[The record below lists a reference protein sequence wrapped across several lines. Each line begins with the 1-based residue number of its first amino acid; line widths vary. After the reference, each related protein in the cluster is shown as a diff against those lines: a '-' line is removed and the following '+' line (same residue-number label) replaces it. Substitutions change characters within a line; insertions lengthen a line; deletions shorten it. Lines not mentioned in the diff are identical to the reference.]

1 MEEKRTRTNW
11 KERAFKLILEAE
23 NNQTTNNRLK
33 KVVELFTKAEE
44 TETTTNTPTEEQAEV
59 LAVLDV
65 VKKGDRTYTKA
76 HTTTKE
82 EGRVAIIKGVEYNKK
97 ALLDLCTA
105 EKGVPSMEKLSKMED
120 KAFEVFIGNMK
131 ADRLQYLAQ
140 CAPAVMAQNTPK
152 ANKKK

>member
-44 TETTTNTPTEEQAEV
+44 TETTTTPTEEQAEV

-76 HTTTKE
+76 HTTNKE
-82 EGRVAIIKGVEYNKK
+82 EGRVAIIKGVEYDKK
-97 ALLDLCTA
+97 ALLALCTS
-105 EKGVPSMEKLSKMED
+105 EKGVPSMEKLAKMED
-120 KAFEVFIGNMK
+120 KAFEVFIKNMK

-140 CAPAVMAQNTPK
+140 CAPAVMAQNAPK